1 MKRIEISK
9 LIPNPDNPRSINKA
23 KFEKLKKSIKE
34 FPKMLELRPIVVD
47 ENFIVLGGNMRL
59 QALKELGILE
69 APYIQEKDLTEEQKK
84 QFVIK
89 DNTSFGEWDW
99 DILANEWNNTE
110 LNEWGVDVW
119 KTDEIDYEP
128 SLNPETEYS
137 DVTRE
142 EIEREA
148 KKLAEQM
155 LKESH
160 NVEVICPEC
169 NNEFSIQI

>member
-1 MKRIEISK
+1 MKKIEVNK
-9 LIPNPDNPRSINKA
+9 LIPNPNNPRSINKVR
-23 KFEKLKKSIKE
+23 FEKLKKSIKE

-59 QALKELGILE
+59 QAIKELGISE
-69 APYIQEKDLTEEQKK
+69 VPYIQEKDLTEEQKK

-99 DILANEWNNTE
+99 DMLANGWDNVE
-110 LNEWGVDVW
+110 LKEWGIEVW
-119 KTDEIDYEP
+119 QPEEIDYEP

-137 DVTRE
+137 DITKE

-155 LKESH
+155 LKESR